1 MGRKLI
7 LLKRERENAGQPG
20 MYAGRKGTIPF
31 DRLLLGIVCLV
42 LIGLFSAVLTGTLDM
57 SGILRDDEGACLAGE
72 DNALAALARG
82 FLHYHGL
89 GVPQNL
95 GYAFSQ
101 FSEAANKGDADGQF
115 HVGIMLSRGE
125 GVTRNM
131 EMACSWLRKAALQ
144 GHADAWIALGE
155 LYAGGVEGSP
165 QDKAK
170 TADWLRKA
178 AGEGNDKAQAAL
190 KALEEDMAGDA
201 LPETEQLARAYAC
214 LEGKGVPKDMDAAA
228 RWFRKAAA
236 KGNVDAQWRSPP

>member
-7 LLKRERENAGQPG
+7 LLKRERKNAGQPG

-42 LIGLFSAVLTGTLDM
+42 LIGLFSAVLTGSLDM
-57 SGILRDDEGACLAGE
+57 SGILRDDEGACPAGE
-72 DNALAALARG
+72 DNASAALARG

-115 HVGIMLSRGE
+115 HVGLMLSRGE

-144 GHADAWIALGE
+144 GHDQARISLGI
-155 LYAGGVEGSP
+155 LYAEGEGAP
-165 QDKAK
+165 EGREEVM
-170 TADWLRKA
+170 DWLRET
-178 AGEGNDKAQAAL
+178 AGKGSAEARKIL
-190 KALEEDMAGDA
+190 EKLEEDATAD
-201 LPETEQLARAYAC
+201 
-214 LEGKGVPKDMDAAA
+214 
-228 RWFRKAAA
+228 
-236 KGNVDAQWRSPP
+236 

>member
-1 MGRKLI
+1 MPDS
-7 LLKRERENAGQPG
+7 RECMPG
-20 MYAGRKGTIPF
+20 GKGTIPF

-42 LIGLFSAVLTGTLDM
+42 LIGLFSAVLTGALDM
-57 SGILRDDEGACLAGE
+57 SGILRDDESACPSGE
-72 DNALAALARG
+72 DNASAALARG

-144 GHADAWIALGE
+144 GHDQARISLGI
-155 LYAGGVEGSP
+155 LYAEGEGAPESREEVM
-165 QDKAK
+165 
-170 TADWLRKA
+170 DWLRETAGKRQCRGAEDLGKA
-178 AGEGNDKAQAAL
+178 RRGCDGGLAVREGDAYPGLCLSRRQGRAVGQ
-190 KALEEDMAGDA
+190 MAGGHMA
-201 LPETEQLARAYAC
+201 SSGR
-214 LEGKGVPKDMDAAA
+214 
-228 RWFRKAAA
+228 
-236 KGNVDAQWRSPP
+236 